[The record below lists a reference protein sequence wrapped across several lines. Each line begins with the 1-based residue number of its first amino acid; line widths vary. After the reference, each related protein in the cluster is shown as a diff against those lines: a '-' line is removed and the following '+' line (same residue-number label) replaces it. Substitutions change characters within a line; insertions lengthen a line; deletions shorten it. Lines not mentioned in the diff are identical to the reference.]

1 MTPLKTGGK
10 ASCLYPQGAAAA
22 WACPLPSV
30 RLEWSSLEWKL
41 RAVDGREQ
49 EAMQKAHSEYTSF
62 RITGFS
68 YISKLN
74 WILKITWLEA
84 GGRARSKSVFI
95 LDLGWEMTVCRPCE
109 VEAFIWLQR
118 TAGEI
123 TTVLRILIWAEF
135 GGSQVS
141 KKLKNGIQGSELVNP
156 EIYSTQFGQEMAE
169 QALLIYESKDS
180 LLKCIALLYSQQCWD
195 SFCPFFR
202 VKKVISR
209 PAAARAR
216 GWNSRPF

>member
-1 MTPLKTGGK
+1 
-10 ASCLYPQGAAAA
+10 
-22 WACPLPSV
+22 
-30 RLEWSSLEWKL
+30 
-41 RAVDGREQ
+41 
-49 EAMQKAHSEYTSF
+49 
-62 RITGFS
+62 
-68 YISKLN
+68 
-74 WILKITWLEA
+74 
-84 GGRARSKSVFI
+84 
-95 LDLGWEMTVCRPCE
+95 MTVCRPCE

-180 LLKCIALLYSQQCWD
+180 LLKCIALLCSQQCWE
-195 SFCPFFR
+195 SFCPLWVQAPLASIFR
-202 VKKVISR
+202 IIVRVHVT
-209 PAAARAR
+209 PGVLFLRAS
-216 GWNSRPF
+216 GNYVCH